1 MKFIKEETELEQE
14 LKDKFNETEDIID
27 VVSDIMNEN
36 DFSIENK
43 LNGIAFNR
51 TLKRDD
57 YDIDCQFYI
66 DTLKNTYSTYVTSN
80 SEDNTVNYTQ
90 KGQLKDAQKAAINF
104 INYIDTL

>member
-66 DTLKNTYSTYVTSN
+66 DTLKNTYSTYVKGKREEN
-80 SEDNTVNYTQ
+80 LVIKTQ
-90 KGQLKDAQKAAINF
+90 KGQLKDAEKAAISF